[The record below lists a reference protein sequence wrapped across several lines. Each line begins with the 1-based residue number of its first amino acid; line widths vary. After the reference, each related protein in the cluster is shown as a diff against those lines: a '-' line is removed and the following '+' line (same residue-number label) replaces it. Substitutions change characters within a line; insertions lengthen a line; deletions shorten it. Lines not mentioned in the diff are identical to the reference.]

1 MVLLM
6 KLYGYRLSYDTASA
20 ALQLIL
26 SLVAVAV
33 LLWLCYLLS
42 KYIAKKAGG
51 ITNSN
56 NIKILERV
64 SLAQDKGLVIAEIC
78 GTVYLISF
86 SSERVEILKELD
98 GTLLK
103 QPKQATQQNFMEA
116 LNSALKG
123 RWDLTGYDR
132 KHKNGGS

>member
-1 MVLLM
+1 M
-6 KLYGYRLSYDTASA
+6 KLQWFRLANSSPF
-20 ALQLIL
+20 LELGL
-26 SLVAVAV
+26 SVLAVV
-33 LLWLCYLLS
+33 VILWLCYLLS
-42 KYIAKKAGG
+42 KYISKKTGG
-51 ITNSN
+51 ITNTS

-64 SLAQDKGLVIAEIC
+64 SLGPDKGLVIAEIC

-103 QPKQATQQNFMEA
+103 QPKTTAQQNFMEA

>member
-1 MVLLM
+1 M
-6 KLYGYRLSYDTASA
+6 KLQWFRLSNNIGDS
-20 ALQLIL
+20 LQLVIEL
-26 SLVAVAV
+26 LAVCAI
-33 LLWLCYLLS
+33 LWLCYRLS
-42 KYIAKKAGG
+42 KYITKKAGG
-51 ITNSN
+51 AANTN

-78 GTVYLISF
+78 GAVYLISF

-103 QPKQATQQNFMEA
+103 QTKPAAQQNFMEA